1 MRFPVVLPAWL
12 AGRTRLAA
20 PPSVRSIGTRAAAL
34 PFGIT
39 METNHVDEIMCRLQG
54 TSKKAALVGFDPLPV
69 RVGVAGAGVAGTG
82 VAGARRGSRET
93 HRVLGVNHIN
103 NVNKEGCLRVKETP
117 RLGEPLRGKPNTTSS
132 SPPIRAIPVAI
143 SSVPCVRLWEK
154 SGTSSCTTR
163 RLNRSGFRSLLH
175 GRRDLLGESKML
187 PRMRKHVYH
196 PAFAGS
202 YSLKYV
208 LPALVPEMTYEG
220 MAVADGQ
227 QAGVAWE
234 SLMRGGLDQVERD
247 RIEKALRDYCGQD
260 TLAMVRLL
268 QRLCDFQQD

>member
-1 MRFPVVLPAWL
+1 
-12 AGRTRLAA
+12 
-20 PPSVRSIGTRAAAL
+20 
-34 PFGIT
+34 
-39 METNHVDEIMCRLQG
+39 
-54 TSKKAALVGFDPLPV
+54 
-69 RVGVAGAGVAGTG
+69 
-82 VAGARRGSRET
+82 
-93 HRVLGVNHIN
+93 
-103 NVNKEGCLRVKETP
+103 
-117 RLGEPLRGKPNTTSS
+117 
-132 SPPIRAIPVAI
+132 
-143 SSVPCVRLWEK
+143 
-154 SGTSSCTTR
+154 
-163 RLNRSGFRSLLH
+163 
-175 GRRDLLGESKML
+175 
-187 PRMRKHVYH
+187 MRKHVYH